1 MYFWSKFNQIN
12 HMKKIVLLAL
22 LFASTLGF
30 AQDIDVKKGDFK
42 FLSGQ
47 KELNVEFT
55 YDNVKLLKEN
65 LTNAEYV
72 SERVADLNKKSKGN
86 GDAWKKRWDA
96 SPQMIWNPKFIE
108 LLSKYYG
115 NEKNVTVQ
123 EGLNDAKYTLLVDVV
138 WLYPGWDAAVMKQPA
153 KVSTVLRFVETANKS
168 NVLLE
173 IETDKAPGDQWGSNF
188 SNESRIGEGFAK
200 TAKSIAKMMVKKTK

>member
-1 MYFWSKFNQIN
+1 
-12 HMKKIVLLAL
+12 MKRLAL
-22 LFASTLGF
+22 LTLLLVTTVVV

-47 KELNVEFT
+47 KELNVEFN
-55 YDNVKLLKEN
+55 YNNLKINKEN
-65 LTNAEYV
+65 LTNDQYIA
-72 SERVADLNKKSKGN
+72 ERVADLNNKSKGS
-86 GDAWKKRWDA
+86 GDAWKKRWDSA
-96 SPQMIWNPKFIE
+96 REMIWNPKFIE

-115 NEKNVTVQ
+115 NEKDVTIQ
-123 EGLNDAKYTLLVDVV
+123 EGLTSAKYTLMVDVV
-138 WLYPGWDAAVMKQPA
+138 WIYPGWDAAIMKQPA

-173 IETDKAPGDQWGSNF
+173 IETDQAPGDQWGSNF

-200 TAKSIAKMMVKKTK
+200 TAKSIAKMIVKKLK

>member
-1 MYFWSKFNQIN
+1 
-12 HMKKIVLLAL
+12 MKKVVLLAL
-22 LFASTLGF
+22 LFASAVGF

-47 KELNVEFT
+47 KELNVEFN
-55 YDNVKLLKEN
+55 YSNVKLLKEN
-65 LTNAEYV
+65 VTNDEYV
-72 SERVADLNKKSKGN
+72 TERVADLNKKSKGS
-86 GDAWKKRWDA
+86 GDAWKKRWDSA
-96 SPQMIWNPKFIE
+96 PEMIWNPKFIE

-123 EGLNDAKYTLLVDVV
+123 EGLKDAKYTLIVDVV

-200 TAKSIAKMMVKKTK
+200 TAKSIGKMIVKKLK